1 MMRVSEK
8 IDRRELLA
16 ALNICGRVTPRRAP
30 SEVLTFVRLEAGK
43 IEATDGELR
52 VIVPHP
58 YQGEPLLLPFHKLNE
73 LSRVA
78 AGEAFKL
85 ESDGTKAIIKSS
97 SGKWQLPTA
106 DPAQWPS
113 ANNVKRCP
121 VARIPADQI
130 ARGISAVIDAADPQA
145 GQVALSGVHV
155 DVTDGLVSLV
165 ATDGRRLFKSEIQID
180 QAVDDT
186 QLLLTLRAAQLICA
200 LAGQLGDEGDVQLER
215 SGSEVFAEI
224 GSGGA
229 QVIARQ
235 VAGEFPRWRKV
246 IPSKGRATPTTV
258 RADQLNDAIKQ
269 AAICTSEASRA
280 IELTLGK
287 TITCKANSSESGESR
302 VQLEP
307 IEAGKQV
314 SIRVNPQFCT
324 EWLRRVDPSEPINV
338 EAVDASSA
346 LVFRSEDS
354 TGVVMPME
362 GTA

>member
-1 MMRVSEK
+1 MKVCEK

-30 SEVLTFVRLEAGK
+30 SEVLTFVRLERDK

-58 YQGEPLLLPFHKLNE
+58 YQGEPMLLPFHKLNE
-73 LSRVA
+73 LTRVA
-78 AGEAFKL
+78 AGENL
-85 ESDGTKAIIKSS
+85 DLDCDGKTAVIKTS
-97 SGKWQLPTA
+97 SGKWTLPTA
-106 DPAQWPS
+106 DPAEWPTPQTS
-113 ANNVKRCP
+113 KRSP
-121 VARIPADQI
+121 VARIPADQL
-130 ARGISAVIDAADPQA
+130 ARGLSAVIDAADPSA
-145 GQVALSGVHV
+145 GQVALGGVHV

-165 ATDGRRLFKSEIQID
+165 ATDGRRLFKYEIEID

-186 QLLLTLRAAQLICA
+186 QILLTARAATLIGV
-200 LAGQLGDEGDVQLER
+200 LAGQMGDEGDVQLER
-215 SGSEVFAEI
+215 SGSEIFAEI

-235 VAGEFPRWRKV
+235 IAGSFPKWRKV
-246 IPSKGRATPTTV
+246 IPGMGRAQPTMV
-258 RADQLNDAIKQ
+258 QADKLNDAIRQ
-269 AAICTSEASRA
+269 AAICTSEQSKA
-280 IELTLGK
+280 IELTFGK
-287 TITCKANSSESGESR
+287 TIICQATSSESGASR
-302 VQLEP
+302 VELEP
-307 IEAGKQV
+307 IESGKSV
-314 SIRVNPQFCT
+314 TIRVNPQFCI
-324 EWLRRVDPSEPINV
+324 EWLRRVDPSEPIYV

>member
-1 MMRVSEK
+1 MRVCEK

-30 SEVLTFVRLEAGK
+30 SEVLTFVRLERDK

-58 YQGEPLLLPFHKLNE
+58 YQGEPMLLPFHKLNE
-73 LSRVA
+73 LTRVA
-78 AGEAFKL
+78 AGENLAL
-85 ESDGTKAIIKSS
+85 ECDGNVAIIKSRA
-97 SGKWQLPTA
+97 GKWSLPTA
-106 DPAQWPS
+106 DPADWPALHS
-113 ANNVKRCP
+113 TTRSP
-121 VARIPADQI
+121 VARIPADQL
-130 ARGISAVIDAADPQA
+130 ARGLSAVIDAADPQA
-145 GQVALSGVHV
+145 GQVALGGVHL

-165 ATDGRRLFKSEIQID
+165 ATDGRRLFKSEINID
-180 QAVDDT
+180 QAVDDS
-186 QLLLTLRAAQLICA
+186 QMLLTARAATLIGV
-200 LAGQLGDEGDVQLER
+200 LAGQLGDEGNVQLER
-215 SGSEVFAEI
+215 SGSDIFAEI
-224 GSGGA
+224 GTGGA

-235 VAGEFPRWRKV
+235 VAGEFPKWRKV

-287 TITCKANSSESGESR
+287 TITCKANSSESGAST
-302 VQLEP
+302 VKLEP
-307 IEAGKQV
+307 IEAGKEV